1 MGQKVNPN
9 IFQIN
14 KTNEWDSKYIEKKS
28 KDFYLHTIKDLEV
41 KKFIY
46 KFFKNYNLSVHN
58 CKLNYSDSS
67 LNIYVS
73 YLQDYN
79 SISFITN
86 ISKTQEIEFKCNA
99 DEFEFNYNRVRNNRR
114 RKHKV
119 KNDKVKNN
127 RSNNRN
133 IVRRTTKNYHNYEN
147 LIFKKFVL
155 KKKLNKSKISTVRR
169 AKWVKCFK
177 KYFNIKKARQI
188 KNILL
193 NNFLNNF
200 FKSLSLFYKKLI
212 KINLIIQPLNTKIER
227 ILTKKKQEIIQKK
240 LIKLKKYEKG
250 DFFREGINTI
260 FYSIKKDNSAFLL
273 SNFVSLFLKKLK
285 FHNFFL
291 KFIKA
296 TLNTFTSSESNRTRI
311 KGIKL
316 KIKGRLNKAPRARVR
331 IIKLGDLPV
340 FSENSTTDYAETT
353 AYSANGTLGVKVWIC
368 YKNNNNKNVKRT

>member
-1 MGQKVNPN
+1 M
-9 IFQIN
+9 
-14 KTNEWDSKYIEKKS
+14 
-28 KDFYLHTIKDLEV
+28 
-41 KKFIY
+41 
-46 KFFKNYNLSVHN
+46 
-58 CKLNYSDSS
+58 
-67 LNIYVS
+67 
-73 YLQDYN
+73 
-79 SISFITN
+79 
-86 ISKTQEIEFKCNA
+86 
-99 DEFEFNYNRVRNNRR
+99 
-114 RKHKV
+114 
-119 KNDKVKNN
+119 
-127 RSNNRN
+127 
-133 IVRRTTKNYHNYEN
+133 
-147 LIFKKFVL
+147 
-155 KKKLNKSKISTVRR
+155 
-169 AKWVKCFK
+169 
-177 KYFNIKKARQI
+177 
-188 KNILL
+188 
-193 NNFLNNF
+193 
-200 FKSLSLFYKKLI
+200 
-212 KINLIIQPLNTKIER
+212 
-227 ILTKKKQEIIQKK
+227 
-240 LIKLKKYEKG
+240 KKYEKG